1 MKQQAAELSVKE
13 DHPVNAPVPLEEG
26 ELGPGR
32 TLHDHST
39 KHSN

>member
-26 ELGPGR
+26 ELGPGK
-32 TLHDHST
+32 TLHDH
-39 KHSN
+39 